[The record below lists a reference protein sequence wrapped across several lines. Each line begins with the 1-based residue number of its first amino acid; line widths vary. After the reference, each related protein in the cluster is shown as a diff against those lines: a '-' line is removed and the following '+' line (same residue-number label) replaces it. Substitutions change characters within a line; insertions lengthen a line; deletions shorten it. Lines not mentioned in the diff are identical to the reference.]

1 MRKWTARHH
10 ARAQISMLLGA
21 FAVAG
26 ANFAVGCSGD
36 RLLQPS
42 SDGDVTLSTPE
53 FSDASLGHPV
63 PIDFATY
70 EKSNQVVHPAVA
82 SFPSAWHGQRVWLAL
97 TPYPNGDSH
106 VENPSLY
113 ASASG
118 DVFSVPTG
126 ITNPVA
132 TTSRGYLSDPDLA
145 YDPAADELRMYYRE
159 VVESRRGREKPKHRA
174 DIVYLTRSKDG
185 INWSPAMPVVT
196 DMGRFVVSPAVARQS
211 DNDWKMWAVDAGHT
225 GCAAKHTQIVLRR
238 SLDGVTWSAPTPV
251 AFTQPGYLAWH
262 LDVQY
267 VPAFNAYWAL
277 VAAYP
282 QGMSCTASSLFL
294 ATSIDGMHWTTYAS
308 PAVPRGA
315 IAQFSA
321 NVYRSTFAFEP
332 DGDALT
338 IWLTGAT
345 TVKRR
350 NHRKPPELRWTAAV
364 WHTHREALLQH
375 VRTERKTFS
384 PVDSEPSFL
393 RRLAIENALP

>member
-1 MRKWTARHH
+1 MWSVPHH
-10 ARAQISMLLGA
+10 ARTQFSLVLGA
-21 FAVAG
+21 FALIG
-26 ANFAVGCSGD
+26 ATLAIGCSGD
-36 RLLQPS
+36 RMLQPM
-42 SDGDVTLSTPE
+42 SDGDVVLTTPE
-53 FSDASLGHPV
+53 FTAASLGHPV
-63 PIDFATY
+63 PVDFSTY
-70 EKSNQVVHPAVA
+70 EKSNQVVHPSAVT
-82 SFPSAWHGQRVWLAL
+82 FPSDWHGRRVWLAL
-97 TPYPNGDSH
+97 TPYPNSDSH

-113 ASASG
+113 GSESG
-118 DVFSVPTG
+118 DEFSVPTG
-126 ITNPVA
+126 VTNPIA
-132 TTSRGYLSDPDLA
+132 TTSHGYLSDPDLA
-145 YDPAADELRMYYRE
+145 YDPSADELRMYYRE

-185 INWSPAMPVVT
+185 LNWSPAKAVVT

-211 DNDWKMWAVDAGHT
+211 DADWKMWAVDAGHK
-225 GCAAKHTQIVLRR
+225 GCAARHTQIVLRR
-238 SLDGVTWSAPTPV
+238 SMDGVAWSAPTPV
-251 AFTQPGYLAWH
+251 AFTQPGYLPWH

-282 QGMSCTASSLFL
+282 QGLSCTASSLFL

-315 IAQFSA
+315 MAQFSA

-345 TVKRR
+345 TVKRA
-350 NHRKPPELRWTAAV
+350 NHRKPPELRWSAAV
-364 WHTHREALLQH
+364 WHTHREALLEH
-375 VRTERKTFS
+375 VRTVRKSSS

-393 RRLAIENALP
+393 RRLATENALP